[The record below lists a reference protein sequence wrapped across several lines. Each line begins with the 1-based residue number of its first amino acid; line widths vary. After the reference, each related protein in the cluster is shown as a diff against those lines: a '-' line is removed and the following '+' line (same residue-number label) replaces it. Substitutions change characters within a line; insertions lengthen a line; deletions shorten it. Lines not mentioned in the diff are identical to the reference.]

1 MIGAVVLAAGLS
13 TRMGGRTKALLPLP
27 DGDSFVT
34 RIVRTFNAAG
44 IDDVI
49 VVVGHEATAVAEAV
63 KRSGL
68 SARTVFNFRYR
79 EGQLSSVTAGLD
91 AIERPDV
98 DAILLALVDAPLFGG
113 DTVRAL
119 ARRFAETGAPV
130 VRAVRGDEHGHP
142 VLIARSLF
150 DALRTAPTTQGAKPV
165 VRGNVSLAG
174 DVPINDAGAFIDI
187 DTPEDYERLMSA
199 WPVTRE

>member
-1 MIGAVVLAAGLS
+1 
-13 TRMGGRTKALLPLP
+13 MGGRTKALLPLP

-44 IDDVI
+44 IDDVV
-49 VVVGHEATAVAEAV
+49 VVVGHEAAAVAEAV

-91 AIERPDV
+91 AIEQPDV
-98 DAILLALVDAPLFGG
+98 DAILLALVDAPLFGA

-174 DVPINDAGAFIDI
+174 DVPINDAGAFVDI